1 MSTIARFS
9 LAEYDRMISAG
20 VFDERRKRRVE
31 LIRGEVRDMLPMGPP
46 HESAV
51 DFLTRWS
58 ASVTPADKVRLR
70 VQNSVGLPPLDSA
83 PEPDVA
89 WVKERK
95 GYARSRPRST
105 DVLLIIEVAESSLDY
120 DCGEKADL
128 YAAARIQDYWV
139 VNLIDEC
146 VHVFRDP
153 RRGRYR
159 SVEAFM
165 AGQQVHPL
173 ALPKAV
179 LSVSDLFDF

>member
-9 LAEYDRMISAG
+9 LAEYDRMIAAD
-20 VFDERRKRRVE
+20 VFDERRQRRVE
-31 LIRGEVRDMLPMGPP
+31 LIRGEVRDMLPIGPP

-58 ASVTPADKVRLR
+58 ASVTPADRVRIR

-95 GYARSRPRST
+95 GYGRSRPRSN

-120 DCGEKADL
+120 DRGEKAEL
-128 YAAARIQDYWV
+128 YAAARTQDYWV
-139 VNLIDEC
+139 VNLIDDC
-146 VHVFRDP
+146 VDVFREP

-159 SVEAFM
+159 NLHTFV

-179 LSVSDLFDF
+179 LSVSDLFAF